1 MMYDYNMFV
10 NKYYMYFRTDLTFTD
25 FVQLQEKINVFIDT
39 LIAYESM
46 PMPDEKIFE
55 YVMYTMLRKYPTNQV
70 ISGRHDLEIK
80 NIIKHYS
87 IKTNKDAK
95 SKIQNNP
102 AKQYIYRQLKEIEPV
117 LERGTNIRTLTDRIY
132 SDLKHFGYKEED
144 ILNQDCDYT
153 MLELLRRDG
162 LGITFT
168 EDFQKY
174 RKKMEFRVSNL
185 FTKRKLAILGQ
196 EGFNAGNDMAF
207 QFFNSSYHQ
216 MNTALK
222 AALSF
227 YLSGYE
233 LKEAKSDTLDDYI
246 DTFITSNMIQ
256 INSTVDLRASRYAQ
270 TQVRSAEEQAYI
282 EDEKKLRKQF
292 IAAVAALLVV
302 VNVGKA
308 LIWELTEPEDNKEKS
323 SFQDGYDRLEDKI
336 GDMFID
342 YGNDFSMGGK

>member
-1 MMYDYNMFV
+1 MYEYNMFV

-25 FVQLQEKINVFIDT
+25 YIQLQEKINTFINT
-39 LIAYESM
+39 LITRESI
-46 PMPDEKIFE
+46 PMPDEKVFE
-55 YVMYTMLRKYPTNQV
+55 YVMYTMLKKYPTNQILV
-70 ISGRHDLEIK
+70 GKHDLEMK
-80 NIIKHYS
+80 NMIKHYS
-87 IKTNKDAK
+87 IKTRKETNAK
-95 SKIQNNP
+95 IENNP
-102 AKQYIYRQLKEIEPV
+102 SKQYIYQQLKEIQPV
-117 LERGTNIRTLTDRIY
+117 FKRNTNLLNVTDRMY
-132 SDLKHFGYKEED
+132 SDLKHLGYKDED

-153 MLELLRRDG
+153 MIELLRRDG
-162 LGITFT
+162 LGIEFT
-168 EDFQKY
+168 EDFEKY
-174 RKKMEFRVSNL
+174 KKKMEFRISNL

-233 LKEAKSDTLDDYI
+233 LKEAKSDMLDEYI
-246 DTFITSNMIQ
+246 DRFITSNMIQ
-256 INSTVDLRASRYAQ
+256 INSTVDLRVNRYAQ

-282 EDEKKLRKQF
+282 EEEKKKKQQF

-308 LIWELTEPEDNKEKS
+308 LIWELTEPEDTKEKS
-323 SFQDGYDRLEDKI
+323 SSYTNEDRDNIIDKI

-342 YGNDFSMGGK
+342 YGRGR

>member
-1 MMYDYNMFV
+1 MFEYNMFV

-25 FVQLQEKINVFIDT
+25 YIQLQEKINASIDY
-39 LIAYESM
+39 LIVYESI
-46 PMPDEKIFE
+46 PLPDKKVFE
-55 YVMYTMLRKYPTNQV
+55 YVMYTMLKKYPTNQ
-70 ISGRHDLEIK
+70 ILSGRCDLEIK
-80 NIIKHYS
+80 NMIKHYA
-87 IKTNKDAK
+87 IKTNKEEK

-102 AKQYIYRQLKEIEPV
+102 SKQYIYKQLKEIEPV
-117 LERGTNIRTLTDRIY
+117 FERGTNIRKVTDRIY
-132 SDLKHFGYKEED
+132 SDLKHLGFKEED

-153 MLELLRRDG
+153 MLELLRRDS
-162 LGITFT
+162 LGFTFT

-174 RKKMEFRVSNL
+174 KKKMEFRVSNL
-185 FTKRKLAILGQ
+185 FTKRKLSILGQ

-233 LKEAKSDTLDDYI
+233 LKEAKSDALDDYI

-256 INSTVDLRASRYAQ
+256 INSTVDLRVNRYAE

-282 EDEKKLRKQF
+282 DDERKKRQQF
-292 IAAVAALLVV
+292 FAAVAALLVV
-302 VNVGKA
+302 ANVGKA
-308 LIWELTEPEDNKEKS
+308 LIWELTEPEYKKEKS
-323 SFQDGYDRLEDKI
+323 SFQQGLEQFGDKI

-342 YGNDFSMGGK
+342 FGNDFSMGGK